1 MVERGSKVR
10 ILREESFWFQDTG
23 IVATIDKDPN
33 IRYPVIVRFNNVNYA
48 GVNTNNFGLN
58 EVIEIAKPTPKTKAA
73 TPAASGGK
81 QTKLDPALRTT
92 GSGTPSDQKSTAKPE
107 TGEGSSVVQ
116 GSPNQGTESR

>member
-23 IVATIDKDPN
+23 IVATIDKDPK

-48 GVNTNNFGLN
+48 GVNTNNFGLT

-81 QTKLDPALRTT
+81 QTKLDPALRQT
-92 GSGTPSDQKSTAKPE
+92 GQGSQSDQKPTAKPE